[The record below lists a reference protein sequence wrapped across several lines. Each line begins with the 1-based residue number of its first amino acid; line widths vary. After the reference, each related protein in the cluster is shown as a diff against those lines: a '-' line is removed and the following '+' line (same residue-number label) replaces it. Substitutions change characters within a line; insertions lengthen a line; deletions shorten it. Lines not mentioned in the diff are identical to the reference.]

1 MKKILTL
8 FLIITLFSCNDGDL
22 DVPSFDFEDTVN
34 SCGEYVLYV
43 ENSSGTEV
51 LAITLTNGELGTTVG
66 EESYD
71 TSTSLLVVYRIF
83 DDEISSS
90 YFCQDIPP
98 TTPEVVSSLDAE
110 SATINIVTTEIIEDS
125 VVTGYSYEISISDL
139 LFMDGDDRIYYESLD
154 FGTFEIDL

>member
-98 TTPEVVSSLDAE
+98 TTPEVISSLDAE

-154 FGTFEIDL
+154 FGTFEVDL

>member
-154 FGTFEIDL
+154 FGTFEVDL